1 VLHPLEIVSVPVDQL
16 GEAVGSLSDKSLLI
30 VAALDQM
37 EPGMKFFQFIAFAAI
52 AAAGLSVRAAPD
64 PAVELKLPA
73 EAAAAMGSIDA
84 ERIRAHVKFL
94 ADDLL
99 EGRGTGTRGGDI
111 AANYIAAQFALYGLK
126 PAGDNGTYLQKVDF
140 TGVLT
145 QPGSS
150 FSLLPAH
157 GAPLDL
163 KLGDDYVT
171 NNQTQT
177 DSVDIDAPVVFVGY
191 GIEAPEYRW
200 NDFKGVDVK
209 GKVVLVIV
217 NEPPSTDP
225 KFFKAEAMT
234 YYGRWTYKYEE
245 AARKGAVGALI
256 IHRTDLA
263 SYPWQVVRSSWS
275 NEQVYLSN
283 DRDPKLQ
290 AASWIQLEVARQLF
304 AAAGLKLD
312 DMMQEAG
319 TRKFKA
325 RELPMRLKAHVVSKV
340 RRFESYNVLGVLPG
354 STEGPSAQAVVYS
367 AHYDH
372 LGLDPAL
379 SGDKIYNGAVD
390 NGTGCGIILELAHAF
405 TTARTKPPY
414 PVLFASVTAEEK
426 GLLGSNYLGK
436 HLPIPAAQIAL
447 DLNFDAVPPIG
458 VPESISVTGA
468 ERTTFY
474 PVVERTA
481 KAFGFEIQPDPEPGA
496 GHYYRSDHFSLA
508 RAGVPGFSVNT
519 ALKFAGH
526 TPEWGKAQRDEYTSK
541 RYHQPGDEYRADMDF
556 TSNAALARF
565 GFALGWQALSADQ
578 TVNWLSGDEF
588 EPIRLQGNAVH

>member
-1 VLHPLEIVSVPVDQL
+1 
-16 GEAVGSLSDKSLLI
+16 
-30 VAALDQM
+30 
-37 EPGMKFFQFIAFAAI
+37 MKFFQFIALTAI
-52 AAAGLSVRAAPD
+52 AAAGLSVRAAD

-126 PAGDNGTYLQKVDF
+126 PAGDDGTYLQKVDF

-145 QPGSS
+145 QPGST
-150 FSLLPAH
+150 FSLLPSH

-340 RRFESYNVLGVLPG
+340 RRFESYNVLGLLPG
-354 STEGPSAQAVVYS
+354 STEGPLAQAVVYS

-372 LGLDPAL
+372 LGFDPTL

-405 TTARTKPPY
+405 TTARAKPPY

-458 VPESISVTGA
+458 TPESISVTGA

-481 KAFGFEIQPDPEPGA
+481 KAFGFDIQPDPEPGA

-541 RYHQPGDEYRADMDF
+541 HYHQPSDEYRVDMDF
-556 TSNAALARF
+556 ASNAALAKF
-565 GFALGWQALSADQ
+565 GFALGWQALSAKQ
-578 TVNWLSGDEF
+578 TVNWLPGDEF
-588 EPIRLQGNAVH
+588 EPIRLHGNAVQ

>member
-1 VLHPLEIVSVPVDQL
+1 MEL
-16 GEAVGSLSDKSLLI
+16 G
-30 VAALDQM
+30 
-37 EPGMKFFQFIAFAAI
+37 
-52 AAAGLSVRAAPD
+52 
-64 PAVELKLPA
+64 LPA
-73 EAAAAMGSIDA
+73 DAAAAMQSIDA

-126 PAGDNGTYLQKVDF
+126 PAGDSGTYLQKVDF

-145 QPGSS
+145 QPSSS
-150 FSLLPAH
+150 FALQPSH

-163 KLGDDYVT
+163 KLGEDYVT
-171 NNQTQT
+171 GNQMQT

-200 NDFKGVDVK
+200 DDFKGVDVK

-225 KFFKAEAMT
+225 TFFKGEAMT
-234 YYGRWTYKYEE
+234 YYGRWTYKFEE
-245 AARKGAVGALI
+245 AARKGALGALI

-275 NEQVYLSN
+275 NEQVYLGS
-283 DRDPKLQ
+283 DREPKLS
-290 AASWIQLEVARQLF
+290 AASWIQLDVARQLF
-304 AAAGLKLD
+304 AASGLKLE
-312 DMMQEAG
+312 DMMQLAG

-325 RELPMRLKAHVVSKV
+325 RELPVRLKAHIVSKV
-340 RRFESYNVLGVLPG
+340 RRFESYNVLGLLPG
-354 STEGPSAQAVVYS
+354 TDGGLATQAVVYS

-372 LGLDPAL
+372 LGFNPAM
-379 SGDKIYNGAVD
+379 SGDNIYNGAVD
-390 NGTGCGIILELAHAF
+390 NGTGCGILLELAHAF
-405 TTARTKPPY
+405 AASALKPPH

-426 GLLGSNYLGK
+426 GLLGSDYLGK
-436 HLPIPAAQIAL
+436 HLPIPAAHIAL

-458 VPESISVTGA
+458 MPESVNVTGA
-468 ERTTFY
+468 ERTTFFA
-474 PVVERTA
+474 VVEKTS
-481 KAFGFEIQPDPEPGA
+481 KEFGFEIQPDAEPGA

-508 RAGVPGFSVNT
+508 RAGVPAFSVNT

-526 TPEWGKAQRDEYTSK
+526 PPEWGKARRDEYTAK
-541 RYHQPGDEYRADMDF
+541 NYHQPSDEYTADMDF
-556 TSNAALARF
+556 SSNAALAKF
-565 GFALGWQALSADQ
+565 GFALGWQALTAQQ
-578 TVNWLSGDEF
+578 TVNWLPGDEF
-588 EPIRLQGNAVH
+588 EAIRLRGAAGH

>member
-1 VLHPLEIVSVPVDQL
+1 
-16 GEAVGSLSDKSLLI
+16 
-30 VAALDQM
+30 
-37 EPGMKFFQFIAFAAI
+37 MKFFQFIAFAAI
-52 AAAGLSVRAAPD
+52 AAAGLSVRAAQD

-126 PAGDNGTYLQKVDF
+126 PAGDDGTYLQKVDF

-150 FSLLPAH
+150 FSLLPSH

-275 NEQVYLSN
+275 NEQVYTSH

-340 RRFESYNVLGVLPG
+340 RRFESYNVLGLLPG
-354 STEGPSAQAVVYS
+354 STGGPLAQAVVYS

-372 LGLDPAL
+372 LGFDPTL
-379 SGDKIYNGAVD
+379 SGDNIYNGAVD

-405 TTARTKPPY
+405 TTARAKPPY

-458 VPESISVTGA
+458 TPESISVTGA

-481 KAFGFEIQPDPEPGA
+481 KAFGFDIQPDPEPGA

-541 RYHQPGDEYRADMDF
+541 HYHQPSDEYRADMDF
-556 TSNAALARF
+556 ASNAALAKF
-565 GFALGWQALSADQ
+565 GFALGWQALSAKQ

-588 EPIRLQGNAVH
+588 ETIRLHGNAVH